1 MALRYLGP
9 WAQGIPRWVG
19 IGIVGLLLLGLGVS
33 WEFGRKNLKT
43 TSDYLR
49 SLR

>member
-1 MALRYLGP
+1 MQFVQLQQKRQDFENA
-9 WAQGIPRWVG
+9 G